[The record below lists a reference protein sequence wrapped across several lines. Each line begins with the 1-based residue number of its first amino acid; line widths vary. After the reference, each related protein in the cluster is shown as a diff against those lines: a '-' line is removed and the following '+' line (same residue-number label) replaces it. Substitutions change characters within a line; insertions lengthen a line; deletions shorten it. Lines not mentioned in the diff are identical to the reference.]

1 MKKINVAGM
10 SSLLGGLSIFG
21 WRALGDFMGSS
32 TKLSSKKGMSVIDK
46 NDQLRFY
53 DLMHE
58 DNFDWIESLPW
69 GFLREGADYVVT
81 MPLWLLMVIVGGAL
95 LLIGGIFVKK

>member
-10 SSLLGGLSIFG
+10 LSLIGGICMFGFHELGG
-21 WRALGDFMGSS
+21 FMGKSGNLNAYNKAERGADHI
-32 TKLSSKKGMSVIDK
+32 TMYEML
-46 NDQLRFY
+46 
-53 DLMHE
+53 HE

-81 MPLWLLMVIVGGAL
+81 MPLWLLLVIIGSFL
-95 LLIGGIFVKK
+95 LVIGGIFIKK

>member
-10 SSLLGGLSIFG
+10 SSLIGGLSIFG

-46 NDQLRFY
+46 TDQLRFY

-58 DNFDWIESLPW
+58 DNFDFIESLPW
-69 GFLREGADYVVT
+69 GFLREGVDYVVN
-81 MPLWLLMVIVGGAL
+81 MPLWLLMVIVGGVL
-95 LLIGGIFVKK
+95 LLLGGIFVKR